1 MIYNNANSIIL
12 DYIMTRKCYDK
23 KLLQEICDRDKCSI
37 DFDKIGKCNRD
48 TRIDFVCNCGIEYC
62 RTIRFLCNGVGGFCE
77 KCTKNIKDNKRK
89 QTCIERHGEKYTKF
103 TKQGLIDAC
112 NRDKCK
118 IDFDNI
124 KTYNSQNDIDFLCNC
139 GLNHKKKFKNIVIFG
154 GFCEKC
160 MKEKAKERIKQTC
173 QDTWGVDHF
182 TQLPEV
188 KNKAK
193 QTCFER
199 YGVEHA
205 LQSQEVKNKAK
216 QTCFERYGVEHALQ
230 SQTVKEKSKE
240 TCIKKFGCEYASQSE
255 EFKERVKKTCN
266 TKFGVDYL
274 MQSKEM
280 KDKAKQSSLLN
291 NGTEYPMQSQ
301 TVKEKSKQTRLDK
314 YGVEHALQSQEFKDK
329 FKQTSLL
336 NNGTEYPMQS
346 QKIKDKAKQ
355 KNLLNYGA
363 EHPMQNADFA
373 EKASKNAYNP
383 KEFNFPCGNSIQ
395 VQGYEPFLL
404 KRLVEEGYTYEDI
417 VVKRTEV
424 PKIWYEKDN
433 KQHRYYCDVYISKIN
448 TIYEVKSTWTYKK
461 DIEDIPFKKQGCIDA
476 GYLFELYVYDSKGV
490 KQDL

>member
-1 MIYNNANSIIL
+1 
-12 DYIMTRKCYDK
+12 
-23 KLLQEICDRDKCSI
+23 
-37 DFDKIGKCNRD
+37 
-48 TRIDFVCNCGIEYC
+48 
-62 RTIRFLCNGVGGFCE
+62 
-77 KCTKNIKDNKRK
+77 
-89 QTCIERHGEKYTKF
+89 
-103 TKQGLIDAC
+103 
-112 NRDKCK
+112 
-118 IDFDNI
+118 
-124 KTYNSQNDIDFLCNC
+124 
-139 GLNHKKKFKNIVIFG
+139 
-154 GFCEKC
+154 
-160 MKEKAKERIKQTC
+160 
-173 QDTWGVDHF
+173 
-182 TQLPEV
+182 
-188 KNKAK
+188 
-193 QTCFER
+193 
-199 YGVEHA
+199 
-205 LQSQEVKNKAK
+205 
-216 QTCFERYGVEHALQ
+216 
-230 SQTVKEKSKE
+230 
-240 TCIKKFGCEYASQSE
+240 
-255 EFKERVKKTCN
+255 
-266 TKFGVDYL
+266 
-274 MQSKEM
+274 M

-461 DIEDIPFKKQGCIDA
+461 AIEDIPFKKQGCIDA